1 MKTHS
6 YLPIICGLLTTHSPL
21 FATTVSVDFETNN
34 PFSGGTG
41 VVTGTNGSQ
50 ALSVGGQNDPAAN
63 ADFSSSLD
71 FDINETAIQQYAVQ
85 FEIGINDSGMGSSN
99 GFRISETGTLN
110 NGTGP
115 NFEFIQGSNG
125 GSFAF
130 GTGVGGN
137 TFTEDING
145 NSWTI
150 SSGANSE
157 IFQTGETFFFD
168 FLVEFSQPTTGNS
181 NDRFFSYSAIIT
193 RSDPG
198 NIVDIDTLTF
208 EATKT
213 VNGTNFANNLG
224 NIQFQGSGIGGFEA
238 TLDNLILADG
248 AIAVPEPSSIGLIS
262 LASIGFLWRRRTQR
276 S

>member
-1 MKTHS
+1 M
-6 YLPIICGLLTTHSPL
+6 CGLFAAHSPL
-21 FATTVSVDFETNN
+21 LATTVSVDFETNN
-34 PFSGGTG
+34 PFTGGTG
-41 VVTGTNGSQ
+41 VVSGTNGSQ

-71 FDINETAIQQYAVQ
+71 FDSAETGIQQYAVQ
-85 FEIGINDSGMGSSN
+85 FEIGINDVGTGSSN

-125 GSFAF
+125 GNFAF

-137 TFTEDING
+137 TFTDDING

-150 SSGANSE
+150 SPGVGNE
-157 IFQTGETFFFD
+157 IFQPGETFFFD
-168 FLVEFSQPTTGNS
+168 FLVEFSQPASGNS
-181 NDRFFSYSAIIT
+181 NDRFFSYTASVT

-198 NIVDIDTLTF
+198 NIINVDTLTF

-238 TLDNLILADG
+238 TLDNLVLADS
-248 AIAVPEPSSIGLIS
+248 AIVATIPEPSSFGFICLAGL
-262 LASIGFLWRRRTQR
+262 GFLVRRRPH
-276 S
+276 SS